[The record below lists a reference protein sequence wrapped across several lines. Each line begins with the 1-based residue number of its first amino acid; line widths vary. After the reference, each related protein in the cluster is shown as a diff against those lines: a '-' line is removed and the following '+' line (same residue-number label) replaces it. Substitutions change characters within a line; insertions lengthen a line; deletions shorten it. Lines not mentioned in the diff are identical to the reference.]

1 MQIGDILWPKE
12 TVRQRGQMI
21 LPLWGDQPLVL
32 VQLEKYESKDPS
44 DCQSEIEDW
53 RWVVLH
59 EGNILWMSE
68 HLLGQFFEYR

>member
-1 MQIGDILWPKE
+1 MLWPKE
-12 TVRQRGQMI
+12 TVRQRGQMT

-44 DCQSEIEDW
+44 DCQSDIEDW

>member
-1 MQIGDILWPKE
+1 MKQGDMLWPKE
-12 TVRQRGQMI
+12 TVRQQGQMA

-32 VQLEKYESKDPS
+32 VQLEKYESKDPA
-44 DCQSEIEDW
+44 DCQSDVEDW

-59 EGNILWMSE
+59 EGNVLWMSE

>member
-1 MQIGDILWPKE
+1 MQIGDMLWPKE

-68 HLLGQFFEYR
+68 HLIGQFFEYR